1 MIAHVVLFR
10 PKPDLLPVETDRLI
24 AAFEQALA
32 GIPAIRRANVGRRVS
47 IGRGYEQL
55 MRTDYSYAAVLEFD
69 DVAGLREY
77 LEHPAHSAVGGAV
90 FAAAEDILVYDFEMG
105 SGNDGLSAVAARI

>member
-10 PKPDLLPVETDRLI
+10 PKPDLSAADASRLL
-24 AAFEQALA
+24 AAFEQALV
-32 GIPAIRRANVGRRVS
+32 GIPMIRRASVGRRVS

-55 MRTDYSYAAVLEFD
+55 MRADYPYGAVLEFD
-69 DVAGLREY
+69 DIAGLREY
-77 LEHPAHSAVGGAV
+77 LEHPAHSDVGNAI

-105 SGNDGLSAVAARI
+105 SGTDAISAVAART